1 MSEATRSTV
10 SGTKDRYDVVVV
22 GGGAAGLSGA
32 KILAR
37 SRRSVLVI
45 DAGAPRNAPAEGV
58 HNYLYAEGTAPE
70 RLREVGLAEARGYG
84 VDVIEGSAS
93 AAALLADPAP
103 GAARFR
109 LAVSTPGG
117 GQRLVSARRL
127 LLATGLVDGLPQV
140 PGMTERWG
148 KDVLHC
154 PYCHGWEVRDQAI
167 GVVGTTTMGP
177 VQVRL
182 FRQLSEDVVYF
193 QHTAPDPSQEQRE
206 EFAAL
211 GVDHVTGQV
220 IGVETDDGILSG
232 LQMADGRVIARQAVV
247 VATTLRARED
257 LLGDLGL
264 SVSEQTMGGSV
275 GTYLQTGPSGATA
288 TAGVWAAGNLSAP
301 MVQVIDAAAAGAGA
315 GSAIHLDLLDEDV
328 EVAVAVHRAQSTA
341 GTRR

>member
-1 MSEATRSTV
+1 
-10 SGTKDRYDVVVV
+10 
-22 GGGAAGLSGA
+22 
-32 KILAR
+32 
-37 SRRSVLVI
+37 
-45 DAGAPRNAPAEGV
+45 
-58 HNYLYAEGTAPE
+58 
-70 RLREVGLAEARGYG
+70 
-84 VDVIEGSAS
+84 
-93 AAALLADPAP
+93 
-103 GAARFR
+103 
-109 LAVSTPGG
+109 
-117 GQRLVSARRL
+117 
-127 LLATGLVDGLPQV
+127 V

-220 IGVETDDGILSG
+220 TGVETADGILSG
-232 LQMADGRVIARQAVV
+232 LRMADGRVITRQAVV

-264 SVSEQTMGGSV
+264 SVSEQTMVVSV
-275 GTYLQTGPSGATA
+275 GTYLQTGPTGATA

-328 EVAVAVHRAQSTA
+328 EVAVAAHRAQSTA